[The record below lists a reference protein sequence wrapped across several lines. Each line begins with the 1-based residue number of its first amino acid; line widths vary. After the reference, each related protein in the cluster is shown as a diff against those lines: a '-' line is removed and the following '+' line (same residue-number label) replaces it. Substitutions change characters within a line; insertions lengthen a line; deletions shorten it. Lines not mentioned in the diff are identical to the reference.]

1 MCFLVRIPATVID
14 ETQALVRALS
24 GGALALP
31 QSLLIR
37 EMRHIDLP
45 YVMGNENAAYD
56 YPWTLNIMRGSLNGA
71 DACDVL
77 ELGGR
82 IIGHCVVKMILD
94 EAHLLNLCVHPAQ
107 QGQGLG
113 RLALD
118 AALQRAS
125 QRSATVM
132 FLEVRDSNQSA
143 RALYDSVGFN
153 EIGIRRGYYP
163 AASGRE
169 DAVVMAKHLKI

>member
-1 MCFLVRIPATVID
+1 
-14 ETQALVRALS
+14 
-24 GGALALP
+24 
-31 QSLLIR
+31 
-37 EMRHIDLP
+37 
-45 YVMGNENAAYD
+45 
-56 YPWTLNIMRGSLNGA
+56 
-71 DACDVL
+71 
-77 ELGGR
+77 
-82 IIGHCVVKMILD
+82 
-94 EAHLLNLCVHPAQ
+94 Q

-118 AALQRAS
+118 AALKKAS
-125 QRSATVM
+125 QRLATVM

-153 EIGIRRGYYP
+153 EIGVRRGYYP